1 MRLFGRYLLEI
12 LTAMAKVRL
21 LQESVVLLAVIS
33 RHLKDGSSVT
43 GFPVNVGKYPMS
55 PTLSDLDDN
64 GTMEIILGTRTGQ
77 AYVYKGDG
85 TVYPGWPKA
94 MDRYV
99 GASAS
104 AGDVN
109 ADGVM
114 DVVMES
120 RNLLYVWNKDGQIL
134 PGFPF
139 AILDS
144 LVGSNSYSAP
154 VLVDL
159 TGDGKL
165 EIVFCSHSDVTN
177 AGGIIYAVKMM
188 EQIFPVFLKLFQTGF
203 TAHLSLQILMEI
215 LNLK

>member
-1 MRLFGRYLLEI
+1 MCIRDSIQAF
-12 LTAMAKVRL
+12 K
-21 LQESVVLLAVIS
+21 
-33 RHLKDGSSVT
+33 KDGSSVT
-43 GFPVNVGKYPMS
+43 GFPINVGKYPMS

-104 AGDVN
+104 SGDIN

-120 RNLLYVWNKDGQIL
+120 RNLLYVWN
-134 PGFPF
+134 
-139 AILDS
+139 
-144 LVGSNSYSAP
+144 
-154 VLVDL
+154 
-159 TGDGKL
+159 
-165 EIVFCSHSDVTN
+165 
-177 AGGIIYAVKMM
+177 
-188 EQIFPVFLKLFQTGF
+188 
-203 TAHLSLQILMEI
+203 LSLIHISEPTRPY
-215 LNLK
+215 